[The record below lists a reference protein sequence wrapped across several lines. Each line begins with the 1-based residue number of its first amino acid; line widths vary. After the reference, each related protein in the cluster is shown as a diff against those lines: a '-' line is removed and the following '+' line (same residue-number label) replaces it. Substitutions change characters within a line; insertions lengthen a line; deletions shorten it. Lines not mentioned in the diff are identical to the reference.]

1 MSIDARVERVAYEPD
16 GTVTLHLVDRD
27 SKSCRGQSQLT
38 VVNPQPGMDAMEG
51 VCIWGNASKLYVR
64 DTLFANRV
72 SYTTIELVGK

>member
-16 GTVTLHLVDRD
+16 ETVTLHLVDRD
-27 SKSCRGQSQLT
+27 SQSCRGQSQLT
-38 VVNPQPGMDAMEG
+38 VVNPRPGMEAMVG

-72 SYTTIELVGK
+72 SYTTIELVEK